1 MYILTLLE
9 IILVTIYCAKLINNI
24 CCKDVNFIVKV
35 TCLISWLT
43 NFILLILLP
52 LDIYI
57 TFRDQEQFNNQGEVH
72 SKEYEAI
79 ANLYQLLYWAN
90 FILCW
95 TIIPIMQEYEEAID
109 LNRAQ
114 KFIRS
119 LINNGKFYLIIG
131 IAGIA
136 FVVILVMTGQAS
148 DYGLAKLLK
157 SMANSFG
164 VALIIILLG
173 YSLIAVPR
181 AHIRTSTLD
190 VQMKYLYFKTAKIT
204 EEKDDAQH
212 YLQEKAKRVVGIR
225 NQEKFQQQS
234 SKIYLQMSLKAIP
247 KTMFKELVE
256 EDAKSKAPGISYL
269 QRMFFKEQPEATDEE
284 VIEIY
289 RDIRQKSRTFRRL
302 RAAWKENCKKAYALE
317 NVINSIENPD
327 KKIHYDVKSNKRE
340 GSCSQTLDTL
350 EWYWL
355 CHYKPQF
362 KIFFSMSL
370 SILSLLV
377 IVSETTLFLNTPFSI
392 FGMPISLQSGVI
404 TLQIFCFVP
413 LFYIAFCVYYGMFRI
428 KIAGCYGLYD
438 DHQTDAPSLLFATI
452 NFSRVAAPLCQ
463 NFLNMLRIKQ
473 RMNCE
478 PAFKFAM
485 GEMEFVPIFGVNVI
499 QLMPA
504 LLLFLCFINYFD
516 LYDRFMNFLGL
527 KEFMF
532 TETFSDRLIFR
543 GRDALKD
550 KKAYF
555 VQKKLKKQKEK
566 QQKEGDIELLK
577 FQND

>member
-1 MYILTLLE
+1 MYLLTLLE

-24 CCKDVNFIVKV
+24 CCKEVNIIVRV

-52 LDIYI
+52 LDIYV
-57 TFRDQEQFNNQGEVH
+57 TFRDQETNSNQSDLGVH
-72 SKEYEAI
+72 SREYEAI
-79 ANLYQLLYWAN
+79 GNMYQILYWAN

-95 TIIPIMQEYEEAID
+95 TIIPIMQEYEEATD
-109 LNRAQ
+109 LNQAQ
-114 KFIRS
+114 KLMRS
-119 LINNGKFYLIIG
+119 LINNGKFFLVIG
-131 IAGIA
+131 IAGIV
-136 FVVILVMTGQAS
+136 FIVIIVMTGQAS
-148 DYGLAKLLK
+148 DYGLTKLLK

-164 VALIIILLG
+164 VALIIVLLG

-181 AHIRTSTLD
+181 AHMRTSTLD

-204 EEKDDAQH
+204 EEKDEAQH
-212 YLQEKAKRVVGIR
+212 ELQEKAKRVVGIR
-225 NQEKFQQQS
+225 NQQKFQQES
-234 SKIYLQMSLKAIP
+234 SKIYLKISIKTIP
-247 KTMFKELVE
+247 KTMYKDLVE

-284 VIEIY
+284 MVEIY
-289 RDIRQKSRTFRRL
+289 RDIRQKARTFRRL
-302 RAAWKENCKKAYALE
+302 RAAWKENCRKAYALE
-317 NVINSIENPD
+317 NVINSVENSD
-327 KKIHYDVKSNKRE
+327 KKIHYDLKSNNRE
-340 GSCSQTLDTL
+340 GSCSQQLDTL

-355 CHYKPQF
+355 CYYKPQF
-362 KIFFSMSL
+362 KILFSL
-370 SILSLLV
+370 FLGILSLLV
-377 IVSETTLFLNTPFSI
+377 VISETTLFMNTPFTI
-392 FGMPISLQSGVI
+392 FGMPISLSSGVI
-404 TLQIFCFVP
+404 ALQIFCFVP

-463 NFLNMLRIKQ
+463 NFLNMLRVKQ
-473 RMNCE
+473 RLNCE
-478 PAFKFAM
+478 PAFKYAM

-555 VQKKLKKQKEK
+555 IQKKSKVQKGTK
-566 QQKEGDIELLK
+566 KEGDIELLNI
-577 FQND
+577 Q

>member
-1 MYILTLLE
+1 MYLLTLLE

-24 CCKDVNFIVKV
+24 CCIDVNFIVKV

-43 NFILLILLP
+43 NFILLILIP

-57 TFRDQEQFNNQGEVH
+57 TFRDQETNNNQSDLGVH
-72 SKEYEAI
+72 SREYEAI
-79 ANLYQLLYWAN
+79 GNMYQILYWAN

-95 TIIPIMQEYEEAID
+95 TIIPIMQEYEEATD

-114 KFIRS
+114 KFMRS
-119 LINNGKFYLIIG
+119 LINNGKFFLAIG
-131 IAGIA
+131 IAGIV

-164 VALIIILLG
+164 VALIIVLLG

-181 AHIRTSTLD
+181 AHMRTSTLD

-204 EEKDDAQH
+204 EEKDEAQH
-212 YLQEKAKRVVGIR
+212 ELQEKAKRVVGIR
-225 NQEKFQQQS
+225 NQKKFQQES
-234 SKIYLQMSLKAIP
+234 SKTYLQISIKAIP
-247 KTMFKELVE
+247 KSMYKDLVE

-284 VIEIY
+284 MVEIY
-289 RDIRQKSRTFRRL
+289 RDIRQKARTFRRL

-317 NVINSIENPD
+317 NVINSVENPD
-327 KKIHYDVKSNKRE
+327 KKIHYDLKSNKRE
-340 GSCSQTLDTL
+340 GSCSQKLDTL

-355 CHYKPQF
+355 CQYKPQF
-362 KIFFSMSL
+362 KILFSL
-370 SILSLLV
+370 FLGILSLLV
-377 IVSETTLFLNTPFSI
+377 IISETTLFMNTPFTI
-392 FGMPISLQSGVI
+392 FGMPISLSSGVI
-404 TLQIFCFVP
+404 SLQIFCFVP

-463 NFLNMLRIKQ
+463 NFLNMLRVKQ
-473 RMNCE
+473 RLNCE
-478 PAFKFAM
+478 PAFKYAM

-555 VQKKLKKQKEK
+555 MKKEMKKQKGTK
-566 QQKEGDIELLK
+566 KEGDIELLDI
-577 FQND
+577 Q